1 MRVLNK
7 IMPIEKDNLL
17 KIIIEEYI
25 DSASPVGSNLIVK
38 KYLPNV
44 SSATIRNYMV
54 ELEEKGLICQPHT
67 SAGRI
72 PTEEGYKYYIENFLK
87 NKKLK
92 AEDKKELALD
102 TGDIKKLAKRVV
114 VMSGGAVF
122 VGSGE
127 DVYYTGISNLFRQPE
142 FEESSSVYSISEV
155 IDHLDDAISQI
166 FKSIDDSIKI
176 LIGHDS
182 PFGDETT
189 TILVR
194 ANGKVIGILAP
205 MRMDYE
211 NNIALINEVKNIL
224 CLTPKN

>member
-1 MRVLNK
+1 
-7 IMPIEKDNLL
+7 MPIEKDNLL